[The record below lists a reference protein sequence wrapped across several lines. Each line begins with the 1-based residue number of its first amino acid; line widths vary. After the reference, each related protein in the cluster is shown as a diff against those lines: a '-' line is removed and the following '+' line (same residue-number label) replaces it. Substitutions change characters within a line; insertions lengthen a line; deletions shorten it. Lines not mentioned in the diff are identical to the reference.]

1 MYKDYLEDFIINENE
16 SVYKACWQFQ
26 RNNEALLLVVD
37 DSKKYKGIVGLHEI
51 KKSFFDEGLLSV
63 KDICN
68 CNGIKIV
75 CKEGKDYYAEGR
87 NIFAEKD
94 ISYIPIIDG
103 EKNIIDLFSRKRA
116 FFKEAYR
123 TGNLQRMIY
132 AANILKTAEIARE
145 IGIKEFSVIEFG
157 VAGGNG
163 LVAAEFYAREISRL
177 FDLKIEVYGFDNA
190 SGLPAIKENCMEKEI
205 PYYFYGGR
213 YNFMNIEKLTR
224 RLRTAKLIIGN
235 IEETL
240 DSFIEIYHPAPI
252 GFISVDVDQ
261 YAGTTAILSFLESD
275 DKNFL
280 PRMNIYFD
288 DINPASDSRGE
299 HRAVLEFNQRNT
311 NMKILP
317 ENSSTKEK
325 MCFRFHHPLYNK
337 EVKGDE
343 TVCAYSYYTI

>member
-1 MYKDYLEDFIINENE
+1 MYKQYLEDFVINENE
-16 SVYKACWQFQ
+16 SAYKACWQLQ
-26 RNNEALLLVVD
+26 RNHGALLVVVD
-37 DSKKYKGIVGLHEI
+37 DSKKYKGIVGLREI
-51 KKSFFDEGLLSV
+51 EKSFLEDELLFV

-68 CNGIKIV
+68 CNGVKLV
-75 CKEGKDYYAEGR
+75 CKEGEDFYAKGR
-87 NIFAEKD
+87 DIFAEKD
-94 ISYIPIIDG
+94 ISYIPIIDS

-123 TGNLQRMIY
+123 SGNLQRMVY
-132 AANILKTAEIARE
+132 ARNIMKTAEIARE

-177 FDLKIEVYGFDNA
+177 LDLKIEVYGFDNA
-190 SGLPAIKENCMEKEI
+190 AGLPELREDYIEKEI

-213 YNFMNIEKLTR
+213 YNYMDTEKLNK
-224 RLRTAKLIIGN
+224 RLRTASLIIGD

-240 DSFIEIYHPAPI
+240 NKFIEIYHPAPI

-261 YAGTTAILSFLESD
+261 YAGTAAILSFLESD

-311 NMKILP
+311 DMKILP
-317 ENSSTKEK
+317 EGSGTKEK
-325 MCFRFHHPLYNK
+325 MCFRYRHPLYAK